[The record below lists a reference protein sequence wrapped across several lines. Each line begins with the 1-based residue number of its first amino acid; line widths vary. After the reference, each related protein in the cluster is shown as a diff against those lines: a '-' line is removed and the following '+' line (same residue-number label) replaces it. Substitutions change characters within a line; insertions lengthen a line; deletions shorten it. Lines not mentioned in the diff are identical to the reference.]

1 MSGVALTSHAHL
13 GVVVVESRSRLG
25 CCALVGFPSM
35 KVVKRFLF
43 SREAS
48 DESGGGGGGGNAG
61 GGGGGAGGGRGGLND
76 ESRLAKP
83 SNFQGVG

>member
-1 MSGVALTSHAHL
+1 
-13 GVVVVESRSRLG
+13 
-25 CCALVGFPSM
+25 M
-35 KVVKRFLF
+35 KVVKLFLF